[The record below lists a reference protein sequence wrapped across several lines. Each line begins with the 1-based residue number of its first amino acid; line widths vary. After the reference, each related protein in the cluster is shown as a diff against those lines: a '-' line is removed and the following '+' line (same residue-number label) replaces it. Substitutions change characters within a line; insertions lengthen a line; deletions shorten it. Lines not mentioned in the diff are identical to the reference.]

1 MRRFDHVEDSAFIF
15 GALMMV
21 ANKMGAL
28 LDKTL
33 SRHGIT
39 ATQWFLLLIV
49 FNLFDKPPT
58 IKEVARE
65 MGSSHQNVKQVAL
78 KLESKG
84 LLKLEKD
91 QQDQRVTRLIT
102 TEKSQAF
109 WQTVD
114 ADGREFLQAFYRD
127 IEPDHIHTTR
137 LMIARILEN
146 LQVMESLPP
155 MSSDQF
161 INNSMEDDRL

>member
-1 MRRFDHVEDSAFIF
+1 MRHFDDFEDSAFIF

-33 SRHGIT
+33 NRHGIT
-39 ATQWFLLLIV
+39 ATQWFLLLII

-58 IKEVARE
+58 IKEVAKDL
-65 MGSSHQNVKQVAL
+65 GSSHQNVKQVAQ

-91 QQDQRVTRLIT
+91 KLDQRVTRLIT
-102 TEKSQAF
+102 TDKSQAF
-109 WQTVD
+109 WLEVEVE
-114 ADGREFLQAFYRD
+114 GREFLQAFYRN
-127 IEPDHIHTTR
+127 IEPDHIHTSR
-137 LMIARILEN
+137 QMIAKVLDN
-146 LQVMESLPP
+146 LKFMESPIP
-155 MSSDQF
+155 A
-161 INNSMEDDRL
+161 EDNQVT